1 MEKTEKTIML
11 PALAAAVLIIFAGA
25 ILVAYL
31 VGETTLLTTM
41 LGSTIPMA
49 QTVLGYYFGSSRGSQ
64 AKSDTIAANAAAAN
78 VNAAA
83 ANANA
88 ASANAN
94 AASVNTNP

>member
-11 PALAAAVLIIFAGA
+11 PGLAAAVLAIYAGA

-41 LGSTIPMA
+41 LGATIPMA

-64 AKSDTIAANAAAAN
+64 AKDDTIAAQTAN
-78 VNAAA
+78 
-83 ANANA
+83 
-88 ASANAN
+88 S
-94 AASVNTNP
+94 TPKGP